1 MIKLQTTHM
10 GFELLT
16 VLLETCIWKSFGPV
30 KVDENCL
37 VGFSMTIS
45 NGLTLIYPLRIILM
59 LILGTRKGFNS
70 LKIHTSLIFL
80 GLYFLF
86 LTPFAL

>member
-16 VLLETCIWKSFGPV
+16 ILLETCIWKSSESV

-45 NGLTLIYPLRIILM
+45 YGFKPIYLLGVM
-59 LILGTRKGFNS
+59 LILILDTRKDFGSF
-70 LKIHTSLIFL
+70 KICTSLVFL
-80 GLYFLF
+80 GLDSFL
-86 LTPFAL
+86 LTPFAF

>member
-16 VLLETCIWKSFGPV
+16 ILLETCIWKSFEPV

-37 VGFSMTIS
+37 VGFSMTILY
-45 NGLTLIYPLRIILM
+45 GFKPMYLLGVM
-59 LILGTRKGFNS
+59 LILSTRKGFGSFKICIS
-70 LKIHTSLIFL
+70 LVFL
-80 GLYFLF
+80 GLGFFL
-86 LTPFAL
+86 LTPFAF